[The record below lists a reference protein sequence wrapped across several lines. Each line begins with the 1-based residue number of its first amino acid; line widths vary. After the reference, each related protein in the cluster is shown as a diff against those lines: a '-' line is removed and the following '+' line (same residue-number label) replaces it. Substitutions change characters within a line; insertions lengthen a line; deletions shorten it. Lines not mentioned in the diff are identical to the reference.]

1 MLKSK
6 SLYTLAGAL
15 LLTGALLAS
24 CAKETG
30 SDVPEG
36 RDKVLTMEAAIGAPS
51 KVAYNGD
58 QASFVAGDRV
68 TLYAWM
74 GTATEIPLKRI
85 VDGVLNTFDGT
96 VWTPETQM
104 LWSYVKEN
112 HYFLGIYPA
121 RIPQSFIADPYTLGE
136 DLMIATE
143 LNGIPFKE
151 NAEPV
156 KLTFTHAM
164 AKLNV
169 NLRFRNQW
177 EEIPEVSRVS
187 AKARREYTVNYLTKK
202 VTATGG
208 SVDVSIPEVT
218 AVTGHDRSFIS
229 LMVPQDGVT
238 KVSVLIG
245 GNEFVFTAAQP
256 ISLESSKVTTL
267 NLYVGLD
274 KIELGS
280 VTVNPWVDNNPI
292 KDGEAV
298 VPVTEITFKEGTSTN
313 LNTGDTF
320 QLTPV
325 FAPEETTATDCTWTS
340 LNPDV
345 ATVDEKGLVTA
356 VGVGE
361 TSIECRSLDVT
372 AQFSVTVT
380 PAA

>member
-1 MLKSK
+1 MHNK

-15 LLTGALLAS
+15 LLAGVLLAS
-24 CAKETG
+24 CSKEKGGTEPAAR
-30 SDVPEG
+30 SAI
-36 RDKVLTMEAAIGAPS
+36 TIEAAIGTPT
-51 KVAYNGD
+51 KVTYNGD
-58 QASFVAGDRV
+58 AASFAAGDQV
-68 TLYAWM
+68 SLYAWM
-74 GTATEIPLKRI
+74 GSAEAVPEKKI

-143 LNGIPFKE
+143 LDGIPFKE

-187 AKARREYTVNYLTKK
+187 AKASREYTVNYLTKK

-218 AVTGHDRSFIS
+218 AVTGHDRSFSS

-256 ISLESSKVTTL
+256 ISLESGKVTTL
-267 NLYVGLD
+267 NLYVGRD
-274 KIELGS
+274 KIELDS
-280 VTVNPWVDNNPI
+280 VTVNPWVDHNPI
-292 KDGEAV
+292 QGGEAV
-298 VPVTEITFKEGTSTN
+298 VPVTEITFKEGTSRN

-325 FAPEETTATDCTWTS
+325 FAPEEATATDCTWTS
-340 LNPDV
+340 QNPDV
-345 ATVDEKGLVTA
+345 ATVDQKGLVTA
-356 VGVGE
+356 VGVGA
-361 TSIECRSLDVT
+361 TSIECRSLDVK

-380 PAA
+380 PAE